1 MAYAAWVISVARQ
14 AYLDA
19 ARVAVDLLAA
29 PAVAAR
35 WTEPSALSGLRVAGL
50 AGHLARQV
58 TQVRKISAEPAAV
71 GTPIEVLE
79 HFARSTWN
87 STGSADPVHVEIR
100 ERAEQSASVG
110 LPALLEETRAALDS
124 LRADLTT
131 EPEDRVVEL
140 CGLWCLTFDGL
151 LTTRLLELVVHTDDL
166 AVSVALSTPEIP
178 VAAADIVVDLLG
190 RLAARRHGAIPVIR
204 ALSRAE
210 RAPAAVRALAGDC
223 GARSRRPSRHL
234 LVVGGGGGVGARR
247 DGDCAQIQWRQAN
260 RPMTST
266 SGGPAGT

>member
-1 MAYAAWVISVARQ
+1 VVRR

-19 ARVAVDLLAA
+19 AQVAVDLLAA

-35 WTEPSALSGLRVAGL
+35 WTEPSALWDMRVAGL

-58 TQVRKISAEPAAV
+58 TQVQKISGEPAPA
-71 GTPIEVLE
+71 GTPIGVLE

-87 STGSADPVHVEIR
+87 STRPADAVHAEIR

-110 LPALLEETRAALDS
+110 LPVLLEETRAALDS
-124 LRADLTT
+124 LRADLPT

-140 CGLWCLTFDGL
+140 RGLWCLTLDDL

-166 AVSVALSTPEIP
+166 AVSVAVSTPEIP
-178 VAAADIVVDLLG
+178 VAAADIVVDLLA
-190 RLAARRHGAIPVIR
+190 RLAARRRGAIPVIR

-210 RAPAAVRALAGDC
+210 RAPAAISA
-223 GARSRRPSRHL
+223 
-234 LVVGGGGGVGARR
+234 
-247 DGDCAQIQWRQAN
+247 I
-260 RPMTST
+260 
-266 SGGPAGT
+266 